1 MAAIGAS
8 KVKRQRKESRN
19 KRERASDSASTIHSS
34 QLHLIHNHRFN
45 SKEDDHE
52 GRHFEVRD
60 RCRQVIKVLLGLVWS
75 SRITLSKN
83 SIKVHHLFGL
93 ASYHACVI
101 QGSF

>member
-1 MAAIGAS
+1 MAAIVAS

-34 QLHLIHNHRFN
+34 QLQLIHNHRFN

-60 RCRQVIKVLLGLVWS
+60 INSGINVGKVC
-75 SRITLSKN
+75 LS
-83 SIKVHHLFGL
+83 
-93 ASYHACVI
+93 
-101 QGSF
+101 